1 MNLLSTL
8 TNPSLNGVKTPKL
21 RLTRL
26 IPESLRHGAVE
37 DAVMAFMS
45 ENDVQGSKRGFFQQ
59 TIQAIAA
66 ATFLN
71 TNGSKDFW
79 VAEEEGEV
87 MGYVLASVNVDI
99 DNSLCYWIHQA
110 WVHKKYR
117 GHLVV
122 KESLKT
128 IKEHAKKLMCS
139 HLIAIGNRKP
149 QAYCRF
155 LGQKTE
161 IYAHLLKMDLG
172 G

>member
-1 MNLLSTL
+1 MQTL
-8 TNPSLNGVKTPKL
+8 TKPSLNGLVTPKL

-37 DAVMAFMS
+37 DAVMSFIS
-45 ENDVQGSKRGFFQQ
+45 ENDVKGSKRGFFQQ
-59 TIQAIAA
+59 TIQAIAS

-79 VAEEEGEV
+79 VAEEKGEV

-117 GHLVV
+117 GHSVV
-122 KESLKT
+122 RESINT
-128 IKEHAKKLMCS
+128 IKTHAKKLMCS

-149 QAYCRF
+149 KAYCRF

-161 IYAHLLKMDLG
+161 VYAHLLKMPLEG
-172 G
+172 